1 MLIHKLGPGEVSGV
15 AFAPDGR
22 GLAAAAGRTLRVWD
36 DAVAG
41 GDPRVVFS
49 NEFWPHAPVRFAA
62 DGRTLAFRWHDLPTL
77 CPAAGGD
84 PVVVARSVPKAA
96 DYSNAKTTAAV
107 TPDGKSVL
115 VCENVSAFNG
125 RGGHLTRITRRPLAN
140 PLTEAAVWNVT
151 TTNLT
156 FDDPVVLAGECVTVE
171 GRITTAKGGW
181 DVVLVARDLETGEVR
196 RTSEPVKDGPRGP
209 VASPD
214 GRTVVCTWGKK
225 LVVWDEAAWEAGPR
239 EVASDNKKFFTGVAF
254 HPSGR
259 FLATTSNDKTAK
271 LWDTTS
277 WEVAKT
283 YTWNVGRMR
292 CVAVSPDGSL
302 AAAGSDTGKVV
313 VWDVDV

>member
-1 MLIHKLGPGEVSGV
+1 MLVHKLGPGEVSGV
-15 AFAPDGR
+15 AFAPNGR
-22 GLAAAAGRTLRVWD
+22 TLAAAAGRTLRVWD
-36 DAVAG
+36 DPVGA
-41 GDPRVVFS
+41 DSRVVFT
-49 NEFWPHAPVRFAA
+49 NEFWPHAPVRFSA
-62 DGRTLAFRWHDLPTL
+62 DGRKIAFRWHDQPAL

-84 PVVVARSVPKAA
+84 PVVIDRSVPKAP
-96 DYSNAKTTAAV
+96 DYSNAKTTAAF
-107 TPDGKSVL
+107 TPDGMHIV
-115 VCENVSAFNG
+115 VCENVSAFNR
-125 RGGHLTRITRRPLAN
+125 RGGHLTRITLRPLSN

-151 TTNLT
+151 TANLT
-156 FDDPVVLAGECVTVE
+156 FDDPLVLGGECATLENRVN
-171 GRITTAKGGW
+171 TARGGW
-181 DVVLVARDLETGEVR
+181 DVILVARDMKTGEVL
-196 RTSEPVKDGPRGP
+196 RTSKPVKEGPRGL

-225 LVVWDEAAWEAGPR
+225 LLVWNADAWAAGPWAV
-239 EVASDNKKFFTGVAF
+239 ESDNKKFFTGVAF

-259 FLATTSNDKTAK
+259 YLATTSNDKTAK
-271 LWDTTS
+271 LWDTAT